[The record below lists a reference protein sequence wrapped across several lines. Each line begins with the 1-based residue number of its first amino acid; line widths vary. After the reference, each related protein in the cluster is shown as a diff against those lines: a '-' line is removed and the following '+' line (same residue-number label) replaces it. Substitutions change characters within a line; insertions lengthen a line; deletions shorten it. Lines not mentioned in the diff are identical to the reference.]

1 MELTTEQI
9 RQVNDQLR
17 TTLCQ
22 STILGV
28 KGRLF
33 LTSGVAA
40 FPPDAI
46 QLLLKAVA
54 SLGTDDFTEDNDP
67 HREHDMATIH
77 LFGEKFFFKFDYY
90 DSACEFFGH
99 DIHNMVIMLAEEY

>member
-22 STILGV
+22 STSRGV
-28 KGRLF
+28 EGRVF

-40 FPPDAI
+40 FPPDAV
-46 QLLLKAVA
+46 QHLLKTIA
-54 SLGTDDFTEDNDP
+54 SLGADDFTEDNDP
-67 HREHDMATIH
+67 HKEHDMAAIH

-90 DSACEFFGH
+90 DSKREFFGH
-99 DIHNMVIMLAEEY
+99 DIHNMVVMLAEEY